1 MAYLRL
7 SLYHILV
14 FTITFSD
21 FYDTVGNRQAQ
32 EDENYGTMDCV
43 VFSGNSIEL
52 DNDEGIMHSVP
63 NLFSFKGALGQLPYF
78 FAGVA
83 AYRFAVDLYRLSV
96 KWLLWI
102 MALLGIVLIQVV
114 WFYPGEYASMS
125 RIIYPITLI
134 PTLFLLLALKWN
146 NRFFTWIGGY
156 AYSIYLFHG
165 FGTSG
170 GRILLKMVGIKAVM
184 LLFIF
189 ATCIA
194 TACPIVIDILISRF
208 KWGRKL
214 LLGKN

>member
-1 MAYLRL
+1 MYV
-7 SLYHILV
+7 SFLYFLKRLV
-14 FTITFSD
+14 FVKASESFFRI
-21 FYDTVGNRQAQ
+21 Y
-32 EDENYGTMDCV
+32 
-43 VFSGNSIEL
+43 
-52 DNDEGIMHSVP
+52 
-63 NLFSFKGALGQLPYF
+63 FKGTLGQLPYF

-83 AYRFAVDLYRLSV
+83 AYRFAVDLYRSSV

-102 MALLGIVLIQVV
+102 MALSGIALIQVV
-114 WFYPGEYASMS
+114 WFYPGEYASLS

-134 PTLFLLLALKWN
+134 PTLFLLLELKWHN
-146 NRFFTWIGGY
+146 CFFTWIGGY

-170 GRILLKMVGIKAVM
+170 GRILLRMVGVKAVM
-184 LLFIF
+184 LIFIF

-194 TACPIVIDILISRF
+194 TFCPIVVELLMSRF

>member
-1 MAYLRL
+1 MAQWTVWCLVAIVL
-7 SLYHILV
+7 SLI
-14 FTITFSD
+14 
-21 FYDTVGNRQAQ
+21 
-32 EDENYGTMDCV
+32 
-43 VFSGNSIEL
+43 
-52 DNDEGIMHSVP
+52 NDEGIMHSVP